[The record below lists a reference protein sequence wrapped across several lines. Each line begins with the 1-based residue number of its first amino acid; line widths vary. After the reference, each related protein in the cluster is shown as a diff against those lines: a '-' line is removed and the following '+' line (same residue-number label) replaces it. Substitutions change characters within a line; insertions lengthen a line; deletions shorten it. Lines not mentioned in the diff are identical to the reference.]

1 MHSSDLSQH
10 NALVASERVE
20 ADAAISCHN
29 YKLTIVVGKSE
40 LSQLMMTLNLMS
52 KNHSDSIV
60 YVNRVA
66 IVTHHSEPLIPLTG
80 LLKNVEARVGNSGDI
95 RDKVLTVSIVENH
108 VSIGVTS
115 ECNVHKLRREL
126 KMQHLNGKVLSSW
139 VVKGNTTIDTAS
151 NEEIPR
157 W

>member
-1 MHSSDLSQH
+1 
-10 NALVASERVE
+10 
-20 ADAAISCHN
+20 
-29 YKLTIVVGKSE
+29 
-40 LSQLMMTLNLMS
+40 MTLNLMS

-95 RDKVLTVSIVENH
+95 RDKVLSVSIVENH